1 MSERMNYQRNQNNRR
16 NAPNP
21 QHHSHQQN
29 SPVRSATVELAKAVL
44 DREGAF
50 DQFAIAMT
58 YTPWQRWGEVYHAE
72 KGLDRGTLF
81 PALDMPFSG
90 RRC

>member
-1 MSERMNYQRNQNNRR
+1 MSERMNYQRQPNRR
-16 NAPNP
+16 NAPR
-21 QHHSHQQN
+21 SQQP

-50 DQFAIAMT
+50 EGFGLAMA
-58 YTPWQRWGEVYHAE
+58 YIPWQRWGEVYNAE
-72 KGLDRGTLF
+72 KGLDRGTIF

>member
-1 MSERMNYQRNQNNRR
+1 MSERMNYQRNGNANRR
-16 NAPNP
+16 NAPGR
-21 QHHSHQQN
+21 QQQQ
-29 SPVRSATVELAKAVL
+29 STARSATVELAKAVL
-44 DREGAF
+44 RQEGAF
-50 DQFAIAMT
+50 ENFAVAMT

>member
-1 MSERMNYQRNQNNRR
+1 MSERMNYQRQQNRR
-16 NAPNP
+16 NTP
-21 QHHSHQQN
+21 SSQQRSQQQ

-44 DREGAF
+44 DREGAPH
-50 DQFAIAMT
+50 QFAVAMT
-58 YTPWQRWGEVYHAE
+58 YTPWQRWGEVYSAE
-72 KGLDRGTLF
+72 KGLDRGTIF

>member
-1 MSERMNYQRNQNNRR
+1 MSERMNYQRNANRR
-16 NAPNP
+16 NAPRP
-21 QHHSHQQN
+21 QQQ
-29 SPVRSATVELAKAVL
+29 SPVRSATVELARAVL

-58 YTPWQRWGEVYHAE
+58 YTPWQRWGEVYHGE
-72 KGLDRGTLF
+72 KGLDRGTIF

>member
-1 MSERMNYQRNQNNRR
+1 MSERMNYQRNTNRR

-21 QHHSHQQN
+21 QQRSQQQN

-50 DQFAIAMT
+50 DGFAVAMT
-58 YTPWQRWGEVYHAE
+58 YTPWQRWGEVYQAE
-72 KGLDRGTLF
+72 KGLDRGTIF
-81 PALDMPFSG
+81 PVLDMPFSG

>member
-1 MSERMNYQRNQNNRR
+1 MSERMNYQRNNNRR
-16 NAPNP
+16 NAPSP
-21 QHHSHQQN
+21 QQQRN
-29 SPVRSATVELAKAVL
+29 PVRSATVELAKAVL

-72 KGLDRGTLF
+72 KGLDRGTIF

>member
-1 MSERMNYQRNQNNRR
+1 MSERMNYQRNNNRR
-16 NAPNP
+16 NAPSP
-21 QHHSHQQN
+21 QQQR

-72 KGLDRGTLF
+72 KGLDRGTIF

>member
-1 MSERMNYQRNQNNRR
+1 MSERMNYQRQPNRR
-16 NAPNP
+16 NTSHSQQRP
-21 QHHSHQQN
+21 QQQ
-29 SPVRSATVELAKAVL
+29 SPVKTATVELAKAVL

-50 DQFAIAMT
+50 DGFGLAMT
-58 YTPWQRWGEVYHAE
+58 YTPWQRWGEVYNAE
-72 KGLDRGTLF
+72 KGLDRGTIF